1 MAVGWPT
8 KTTYA
13 NGDVYS
19 ASDVND
25 TNGTINLLG
34 QSVTTSAGKNGVING
49 GFDIWQRGTS
59 IAVTAGTAPY
69 TADRWTLA
77 ANANQASTVSR
88 QSVSD
93 TTNLPTIQYC
103 ARVQR
108 NSGQTGTGGMQFVQ
122 SFETSNSIR
131 FAGQAVTLS
140 FYARKGANY
149 SPTSSFLNVYG
160 IAGTGTDQSRASGA
174 YTGETFWVNNQNVTL
189 TSTWQRFT
197 LSGTVAATATEVA
210 TYFAMTPTGTAGA
223 NDYFEITGVQLE
235 IGTAT
240 TFARTGGTI
249 QGELA
254 ACQRYYSKS
263 YNQATTPG
271 TDITSSYSGAVIFGG
286 WGSASAAKV
295 MQYPHKVTMR
305 TTPTISFWD
314 LGGNASKIT
323 TFDTGF
329 SRTNNVSALGGTI
342 ISEDNHSVNPGTS
355 TINGW
360 SWCYAASAEL

>member
-1 MAVGWPT
+1 MPVGFPT

-13 NGDVYS
+13 NGDVFS
-19 ASDVND
+19 ADDINS

-34 QSVTTSAGKNGVING
+34 QSVTTSAGKNAVING
-49 GFDIWQRGTS
+49 GMDIWQRGTS
-59 IAVTAGTAPY
+59 ISVAASTAPY
-69 TADRWTLA
+69 TVDRWTLA

-88 QSVSD
+88 QATGD

-140 FYARKGANY
+140 FYARKGADY
-149 SPTSSFLNVYG
+149 SPTSSFLNIYG

-174 YTGETFWVNNQNVTL
+174 FTGETYWVNNQNVTL
-189 TSTWQRFT
+189 TTTWQRFT
-197 LSGTVAATATEVA
+197 LSGTVSATATQIA
-210 TYFAMTPTGTAGA
+210 TYFAMTPTGTAST

-254 ACQRYYSKS
+254 ACQRYYYRAGVDSS
-263 YNQATTPG
+263 STFGILGNSGYTDSTTNSNIMFNLPVHMRDTPTAIDFPTLSTTRILNWG
-271 TDITSSYSGAVIFGG
+271 APFTPTNASLTAVTSTADIAWVQFTSSGMTALHFSQYTKNN
-286 WGSASAAKV
+286 SATA
-295 MQYPHKVTMR
+295 Y
-305 TTPTISFWD
+305 I
-314 LGGNASKIT
+314 
-323 TFDTGF
+323 GF
-329 SRTNNVSALGGTI
+329 
-342 ISEDNHSVNPGTS
+342 
-355 TINGW
+355 
-360 SWCYAASAEL
+360 SAEL